1 MVERRAGRPPRMDR
15 ATIAR
20 AAGEIGV
27 DQVSLRSVAERLGVS
42 VPGLYH
48 YVRGR
53 DDLLRLAAEES
64 AAMIALPVDRGQHW
78 SLWLLEWADVIRR
91 TFAESPALLTQVM
104 SGAFGLDRMVDALET
119 VIAALVCRGFGAREA
134 FEAYI
139 LVTQCAMGAAVIEI
153 RHRETELANHP
164 IALDYQRV
172 FAQRDPSDLGHL
184 RAMLTD
190 GPPPEVKPIDQI
202 MTVLAGIAT
211 RRGDDWP
218 EIVTQLWRHAQT

>member
-1 MVERRAGRPPRMDR
+1 MDR

-20 AAGEIGV
+20 AAGEIGI

-64 AAMIALPVDRGQHW
+64 AAMIALPIDRGQHW

-91 TFAESPALLTQVM
+91 TFVESPALLAQVM
-104 SGAFGLDRMVDALET
+104 SGAFGLDRMVDALEA
-119 VIAALVCRGFGAREA
+119 VIAALVRRGFGACEA

-139 LVTQCAMGAAVIEI
+139 LVTQCAMGAAVIES
-153 RHRETELANHP
+153 RHRESDVSNHP
-164 IALDYQRV
+164 VALDYQRV

-184 RAMLTD
+184 RAMLAD
-190 GPPPEVKPIDQI
+190 GPPPASRPTDQFT
-202 MTVLAGIAT
+202 TVLAGIAA
-211 RRGDDWP
+211 RRGDDWRD
-218 EIVTQLWRHAQT
+218 IVTQLDQHLQLHQHLQHLQE